1 MIAFDP
7 AVMRE
12 LTLFII
18 ALTALIRAI
27 WPNGI
32 FH

>member
-7 AVMRE
+7 AVVRDV
-12 LTLFII
+12 TLLII
-18 ALTALIRAI
+18 AITALVRAI

-32 FH
+32 FR